1 MLLESLV
8 LTATVT
14 ATVGSG
20 IRKSEL
26 DEEPRLKCLVS
37 WPNAG
42 DPVDTI
48 ATQLIAIVHY
58 KQKDVAFLGPTQ
70 RVRFDASGPPS
81 PAFPPLTPP
90 PPPPVLTPLPHQ
102 SPDNH

>member
-70 RVRFDASGPPS
+70 RVRFDAAGTPS
-81 PAFPPLTPP
+81 AVFS
-90 PPPPVLTPLPHQ
+90 PVIDIDLQPVGTCI
-102 SPDNH
+102 PD